1 VEEQYKEI
9 TRDHQTAVDFYNSL
23 LKKMNDSSMAT
34 ALEQRQQGEQFRVM
48 DAANLPMSP
57 TYPNRRS
64 FASGGLLAGLFLG
77 LLIAGLLEY
86 RDTSLRNERD
96 IWAFTKL
103 STLAVIS
110 HIDGLPEPE
119 KHRWRWNPFSRNDK
133 PIESVVG

>member
-1 VEEQYKEI
+1 MEEQYKEI

-48 DAANLPMSP
+48 
-57 TYPNRRS
+57 
-64 FASGGLLAGLFLG
+64 
-77 LLIAGLLEY
+77 
-86 RDTSLRNERD
+86 ERD